1 VNQSALINHRP
12 PRRAL
17 TVLASL
23 TAAMLVAGPCLLVAG
38 CSGSAAR
45 ATAAADAS
53 SIAAAPP
60 AELKPATPQDGGPGL
75 KLLQQAVQAVSVVSY
90 QGVEMVSSSGVNG
103 NTTLVANVWHRSGGS
118 TVIQSGSD
126 GAATPTQA
134 RAVSVSDDTDPQ
146 APEGVLGLTSQL
158 VALLGSNYDVAYL
171 GASSADN
178 RAALLVEATREDG
191 SLAARFWLDSATKLP
206 LRREVFDSRAHLIG
220 EDVFIN
226 LTIGSSGSTAPVV
239 TSASAVRQL
248 TAVDVTQMR
257 ADGWPVPGQLPG
269 KLALFEAG
277 ETSTSS
283 GTVLDLGYSD
293 GLFVVSIF
301 LQRGDLAPQLTGY
314 QKVTLDGR
322 TVYTGQPDQ
331 RSVTWS
337 GQGFVYTVMADAPAA
352 TLDKAVDALPYDAPP
367 GFWGRLSNG
376 FTRLAHLANPFR

>member
-1 VNQSALINHRP
+1 MRRPAVNCLP
-12 PRRAL
+12 PRRSRPLLAAV
-17 TVLASL
+17 VLV
-23 TAAMLVAGPCLLVAG
+23 TGPCLLVAG
-38 CSGSAAR
+38 CTNRVTRTTVAAG
-45 ATAAADAS
+45 ASVAADA
-53 SIAAAPP
+53 PP
-60 AELKPATPQDGGPGL
+60 AHLKPASAQDGGPGL
-75 KLLQQAVQAVSVVSY
+75 ELLQQAVQAVSDVSY

-126 GAATPTQA
+126 GAAAPTQA

-146 APEGVLGLTSQL
+146 APEGVLGLTGQL
-158 VALLGSNYDVAYL
+158 VALLGSNYDLAYT
-171 GASSADN
+171 GMSSADN
-178 RAALLVEATREDG
+178 RPALMVEAVREDG

-206 LRREVFDSRAHLIG
+206 LRREVFDSSAHLIG

-226 LTIGSSGSTAPVV
+226 LAIGSSGSTAPAV

-248 TAVDVTQMR
+248 TAVDVTQMQ
-257 ADGWPVPGQLPG
+257 AHGWPVPGQLPG

-277 ETSTSS
+277 ETTTSS

-301 LQRGDLAPQLTGY
+301 LQRGNLAPRLSGY
-314 QKVTLDGR
+314 QKTTLDGR

-331 RSVTWS
+331 RSVTWTA
-337 GQGFVYTVMADAPAA
+337 QGFVFTVMADAPSA
-352 TLDKAVDALPYDAPP
+352 TLDQAVDALPYDPP
-367 GFWGRLSNG
+367 RGFWGRLSNG